1 MFISTDQTERDSAT
15 AYRTVM
21 HRFTHGVVPVTDL
34 PSLTR
39 TGMTIEVL
47 GTVLGTAIQGQ
58 IVGGTSDCPADLDA
72 AEGRNVSKFTVST
85 VSLDESVRIA
95 TFFHLSFRRMRVTVN
110 WVRLSTETSVHDLFR
125 GHLHHLPA
133 LYIGFIPGRERAKRY
148 ESVTA
153 GCHLFSG
160 LNPKTSSHLSC
171 VLCVGLQRASYTGA
185 NF

>member
-1 MFISTDQTERDSAT
+1 
-15 AYRTVM
+15 
-21 HRFTHGVVPVTDL
+21 
-34 PSLTR
+34 
-39 TGMTIEVL
+39 MTIEVL

-72 AEGRNVSKFTVST
+72 TEGGNVSTFIVST
-85 VSLDESVRIA
+85 VSLDDSVRTA
-95 TFFHLSFRRMRVTVN
+95 TFFHLSLGRMRFTVN
-110 WVRLSTETSVHDLFR
+110 WVRLSTETSVHDLLR

-133 LYIGFIPGRERAKRY
+133 LYIGFVSGRERAKRY

-153 GCHLFSG
+153 SSHLLRG

-171 VLCVGLQRASYTGA
+171 VLCVGLQRASDTRA